1 MKEKIKKF
9 GLPWICL
16 FIVYFI
22 FFIVVSVT
30 VIRHL
35 INTTEEITLTTY
47 ITPVFGLASLFVA
60 MVTIRYNAVTN
71 KEKNALD
78 FVKEFKEKEIHDAMV
93 EIYKT
98 KRKYKNKTNNRLNRK
113 DISPYCERAAAISND
128 DVKLI
133 IPAEKK
139 IVLTEE
145 IEMLTEEMKHVSSPG
160 TKSKIRGKIS
170 SIQKKLQ
177 ISNELEEI
185 CKFRSALVKVLNL
198 MERCANGVR
207 YGLYDEG
214 LIYNSYG
221 TQFIEIYELA
231 FSFIKRRQDDED
243 KLFINAEWLAV
254 KWTLQKE
261 IQEDKPTFMTNQK
274 RAIQHANEGLKSHMK
289 APDKSKLEP
298 LLSTLQKL
306 KFPR

>member
-1 MKEKIKKF
+1 
-9 GLPWICL
+9 
-16 FIVYFI
+16 
-22 FFIVVSVT
+22 
-30 VIRHL
+30 
-35 INTTEEITLTTY
+35 
-47 ITPVFGLASLFVA
+47 
-60 MVTIRYNAVTN
+60 
-71 KEKNALD
+71 
-78 FVKEFKEKEIHDAMV
+78 
-93 EIYKT
+93 
-98 KRKYKNKTNNRLNRK
+98 
-113 DISPYCERAAAISND
+113 
-128 DVKLI
+128 
-133 IPAEKK
+133 
-139 IVLTEE
+139 
-145 IEMLTEEMKHVSSPG
+145 
-160 TKSKIRGKIS
+160 
-170 SIQKKLQ
+170 
-177 ISNELEEI
+177 
-185 CKFRSALVKVLNL
+185 

>member
-1 MKEKIKKF
+1 M
-9 GLPWICL
+9 
-16 FIVYFI
+16 
-22 FFIVVSVT
+22 VSAT

-47 ITPVFGLASLFVA
+47 ITPIFGLASLFVA

-113 DISPYCERAAAISND
+113 DISPYCEKAAAISSD
-128 DVKLI
+128 DIKVI

-139 IVLTEE
+139 IDLTEQ

-177 ISNELEEI
+177 VSNELEEI

>member
-1 MKEKIKKF
+1 M
-9 GLPWICL
+9 
-16 FIVYFI
+16 FIVYFL
-22 FFIVVSVT
+22 FFITVCIA
-30 VIRHL
+30 VIRQI
-35 INTTEEITLTTY
+35 INTTQEITLTTY

-78 FVKEFKEKEIHDAMV
+78 FVKEFKEKEIHEAMV

-98 KRKYKNKTNNRLNRK
+98 RRKYKNKTNNRLNRK
-113 DISPYCERAAAISND
+113 DISPYCEKAASVSQD
-128 DVKLI
+128 DIKLI
-133 IPAEKK
+133 IPPEEKLVIAEKINSLK
-139 IVLTEE
+139 EE
-145 IEMLTEEMKHVSSPG
+145 LNFIESQG
-160 TKSKIRGKIS
+160 AKSKVRGKIS
-170 SIQKKLQ
+170 SLQNKLSK
-177 ISNELEEI
+177 SNELEEL

-221 TQFIEIYELA
+221 TQFIEIYELS
-231 FSFIKRRQDDED
+231 FSFVKRRQDDED

-274 RAIQHANEGLKSHMK
+274 RSIQHANEGLKSHMK
-289 APDKSKLEP
+289 APDKDKLEP
-298 LLSTLQKL
+298 LLNDLQKL